1 MDWHKNKKGIRITKK
16 LSLYKGYLG
25 RLQHLDH
32 YKKWLKTES
41 KRDNITTIKSYFNTF
56 IFIHIM
62 DFKRGDYNL
71 WKDKS
76 EFKEYVK
83 KNPYSRKKAKTEKLN
98 IMLHEVC
105 D

>member
-16 LSLYKGYLG
+16 LSLYRGYLG

-56 IFIHIM
+56 IFIHIR
-62 DFKRGDYNL
+62 DFKRGHYKL
-71 WKDKS
+71 WINGP

-83 KNPYSRKKAKTEKLN
+83 NNPYPRETAKRETLN